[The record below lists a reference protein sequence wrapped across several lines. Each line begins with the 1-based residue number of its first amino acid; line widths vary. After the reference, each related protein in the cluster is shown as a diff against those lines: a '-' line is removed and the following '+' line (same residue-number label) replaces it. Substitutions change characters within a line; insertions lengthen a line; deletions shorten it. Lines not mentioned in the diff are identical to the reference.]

1 MTFGSRP
8 HSGSTSAV
16 GGISSSDYRF
26 GGGPGGAPRSPRR
39 EVSIWRAPWTLLISA
54 LLFLGSATFLV
65 YFLTDRWIDDPASRG
80 FDMTFGAAALGAVT
94 AVVFVV
100 LTLRSYHFA
109 RVVLTVWAAVS
120 LLTLAHQ
127 VLWPVALAAAAG
139 AVLLWLPASSRW
151 INY

>member
-1 MTFGSRP
+1 MTFGSQP
-8 HSGSTSAV
+8 HSGFTSAV
-16 GGISSSDYRF
+16 GGIDPSDYRF
-26 GGGPGGAPRSPRR
+26 GDGPGGARRSPRR

-54 LLFLGSATFLV
+54 VLFLGSATFLV

-80 FDMTFGAAALGAVT
+80 FDMTFGLATLGAIT
-94 AVVFVV
+94 AAVFVV

-109 RVVLTVWAAVS
+109 RIVLTVWAAVS

-127 VLWPVALAAAAG
+127 VLWPVALIAAAG
-139 AVLLWLPASSRW
+139 AVLLWVPASSRW